1 MKTEKIR
8 TIMRKIEDLHR
19 EFESKFPL
27 LYEEENLEGIYKTV
41 KTLYSLSAEKM
52 DLIGELYREMMP
64 LSREVEAVLREFQK
78 SEHQMKF
85 RLEELLGLLSR
96 PDPYSERTRMKGSLE
111 RLVHFHRIYDYTVRK
126 ALQAIGKEVES
137 LEFLEKVGGG
147 SENQKKAP
155 TGIVERL
162 NRIDEIEKKLTTA
175 LTFMGRLYLHPGD
188 VYRVEEA
195 LISWHRMGLL
205 WVEARNVEKM
215 SGVRN
220 AGEILEGL
228 TLIGVV
234 ERKERGGES
243 VYRHRSFSSG

>member
-1 MKTEKIR
+1 MRTERVREILKR
-8 TIMRKIEDLHR
+8 IEALHR
-19 EFESKFPL
+19 ESESKFPL
-27 LYEEENLEGIYKTV
+27 LYEDEDPEGLYRTV
-41 KTLYSLSAEKM
+41 KSLHSLSVDKM
-52 DLIGELYREMMP
+52 DLISELYREMAP
-64 LSREVEAVLREFQK
+64 ISGEAEAVLREVQK

-85 RLEELLGLLSR
+85 RLEELLGILSK
-96 PDPYSERTRMKGSLE
+96 PDNYSERTRLKASLD
-111 RLVHFHRIYDYTVRK
+111 RLVHFHRIYDYTMRK
-126 ALQAIGKEVES
+126 ALQEIGKEVES
-137 LEFLEKVGGG
+137 IEFLERVGG

-155 TGIVERL
+155 MGIVEKL
-162 NRIDEIEKKLTTA
+162 KKIDEMEKTLEKS
-175 LTFMGRLYLHPGD
+175 LTFMRRLYLHPGD

-195 LISWHRMGLL
+195 LIRWHTMGLL
-205 WVEARNVEKM
+205 WVEARNVEKL

>member
-1 MKTEKIR
+1 MRTEKVREILKR
-8 TIMRKIEDLHR
+8 VEALHR

-27 LYEEENLEGIYKTV
+27 LYEEESLEGLYRTV
-41 KTLYSLSAEKM
+41 KSLYSLSVQKM
-52 DLIGELYREMMP
+52 DTLGELHREMAP
-64 LSREVEAVLREFQK
+64 ISGEAEAVLRDVQK

-85 RLEELLGLLSR
+85 RLEELLGILSK
-96 PDPYSERTRMKGSLE
+96 PDHYSERTRLKASLD
-111 RLVHFHRIYDYTVRK
+111 RLVHFHRIYDYTMRK
-126 ALQAIGKEVES
+126 ALQEIGKEVES
-137 LEFLEKVGGG
+137 IEFLERVGG

-155 TGIVERL
+155 TGIIEKL
-162 NRIDEIEKKLTTA
+162 KKIDEIEKTLEKS
-175 LTFMGRLYLHPGD
+175 LTFMRRLYLHPGD

-195 LISWHRMGLL
+195 LIRWHRMGLL
-205 WVEARNVEKM
+205 WVEARNVEKL

-243 VYRHRSFSSG
+243 VYKHRSFSSG